1 MRKLLEFVRA
11 VLVVSAMP
19 VVIMFYAASTREWF
33 IGLGVYVVLATLA
46 LLVLNHVLKGEPEES
61 SKASPE

>member
-19 VVIMFYAASTREWF
+19 VIIMFYAASSREWF
-33 IGLGVYVVLATLA
+33 IGLGVYVAVATLA
-46 LLVLNHVLKGEPEES
+46 LLVLNHV
-61 SKASPE
+61 